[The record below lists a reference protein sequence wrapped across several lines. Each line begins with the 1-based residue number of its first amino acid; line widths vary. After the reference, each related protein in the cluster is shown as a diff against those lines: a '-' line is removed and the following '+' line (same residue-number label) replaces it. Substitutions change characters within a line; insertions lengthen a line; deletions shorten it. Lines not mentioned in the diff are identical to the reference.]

1 LELKEHSL
9 MKLRTKHVALASIVT
24 AVSALGIARAR
35 AQEPYTG
42 SRAADVWAQ
51 VASDPYSSL
60 PHESVTL
67 GKFFSWTQ
75 NKLKDA
81 AIRTISDE
89 SDVLPRF
96 DKLVHPNGI
105 CLRGTWNI
113 TESSQYT
120 GYFEQGR
127 RGVLIARASVAL
139 SDTTAGS
146 FRGFGLAGKLYPTS
160 DPDHV
165 DPLKT
170 ASFFVI
176 DDLGGTMATHYMDA
190 QLTNEPALTIHPS
203 EALYLATVGGAAQ
216 SAFKAADINPGR
228 RQVYPIAELGVADTS
243 TAVTPRWMMIRG
255 AEGARFDQADFRDEL
270 ATALKAGPVT
280 MNILVSEDKTSWST
294 IGFIEFDDGVA
305 SDSCDHRLH
314 FHHPKFRTDLP

>member
-1 LELKEHSL
+1 
-9 MKLRTKHVALASIVT
+9 MKFRTKHVVIASVATVIT
-24 AVSALGIARAR
+24 ALGVARAR

-42 SRAADVWAQ
+42 SRPGDVWAQ
-51 VASDPYSSL
+51 VTSDPYASL
-60 PHESVTL
+60 PHHSVTL
-67 GKFFSWTQ
+67 GSFFSWTT

-89 SDVLPRF
+89 SDVLPHF

-120 GYFEQGR
+120 GYFTQGR
-127 RGVLIARASVAL
+127 SGVIVARASVAL

-146 FRGFGLAGKLYPTS
+146 YRGFGLAGKIFPTA
-160 DPDHV
+160 DPEAL
-165 DPLKT
+165 DPVKT
-170 ASFFVI
+170 ANFFVI
-176 DDLGGTMATHYMDA
+176 DDLGGTLASHYMDA
-190 QLTNEPALTIHPS
+190 QLTNEPATTIHPS
-203 EALYLATVGGAAQ
+203 EALYLATVGAAAQ

-255 AEGARFDQADFRDEL
+255 AEGSRFDVADFRDEL
-270 ATALKAGPVT
+270 AAALEAGPVV
-280 MNILVSEDKTSWST
+280 MDILVSEDRTAGWNK
-294 IGFIEFDDGVA
+294 IGFIEFDAGVA

-314 FHHPKFRTDLP
+314 FHHPKFRSDLP